1 MDIKR
6 LLSAIFCLVAILAT
20 SSCVDDRY
28 DLDNVSEDVHL
39 FENGVNLPL
48 LQTGDLFFDDLV
60 SSEDDIVVNE
70 KGIYE
75 FSTNKDEISF
85 DLEIVEK
92 VKIPQEVLDF
102 GPIKSYEVI
111 APEGSA
117 TFALPS
123 AITDYEANL
132 HSETP
137 TIDSKVTRID
147 KVLTHDDWRPTIRF
161 DVLDDQGNQ
170 IKGDISIDK
179 ITFSSYKLELPSCL
193 ILDKNNVS
201 ASDNITVT
209 TFDDSNVLELNGEC
223 FSGSVFVEVK
233 IEGVNIEEGMF
244 VNQKIILDE
253 EVKMYGG
260 ISLSVSNSSTGT
272 RKAFQVRPSLII
284 PEAYMDEAIGTA
296 TMEDEITDEK
306 LYIGSLPEFL
316 KDPETSLIL
325 TNPYVPILIET
336 TVPMDTIY
344 ADIVL
349 VPRDENG
356 NNIYDDKGNAI
367 EIKINHIAVPGD
379 DHDTPGPTISYE
391 YVACQEIP
399 ELKALGYDFVACPEL
414 GMITKQIPSYIEVS
428 GRGYTD
434 PDHVYDFY
442 MGEDYQ
448 SKIYYEVRVPFML
461 EADSRIVYSE
471 STTDLNTDVFETL
484 STSKIFANAKILNGF
499 PADMELA
506 VELYDINGDKIDGI
520 DVIIPEKIKAS
531 ETTILTE
538 NVEPAETNMKVEIY
552 ETVKGAIQK
561 IDRMDWTV
569 NVSFPEKGLISKY
582 QSLNIKIDLELPEGV
597 DINFDNL

>member
-6 LLSAIFCLVAILAT
+6 VLSAIFCLVAILAT

-75 FSTNKDEISF
+75 FATNKELISF

-102 GPIKSYEVI
+102 GPIKSYDVI
-111 APEGSA
+111 APAGSA
-117 TFALPS
+117 TFPLPS

-132 HSETP
+132 HSETAE
-137 TIDSKVTRID
+137 IDSKVTRID

-161 DVLDDQGNQ
+161 DVLDDQGNP

-179 ITFSSYKLELPSCL
+179 ITFSNYKLELPECL

-209 TFDDSNVLELNGEC
+209 TFDDSNVLELNGET
-223 FSGSVFVEVK
+223 STGSVFVEVK
-233 IEGVNIEEGMF
+233 IEGVNIENGMF

-260 ISLSVSNSSTGT
+260 ISLSVSNSGSVKTQSL
-272 RKAFQVRPSLII
+272 QVRPSLTI

-296 TMEDEITDEK
+296 IMEDEITDEK

-316 KDPETSLIL
+316 KDPATSLIL
-325 TNPYVPILIET
+325 TNPYVPIIIET

-344 ADIVL
+344 ADIVM

-356 NNIYDDKGNAI
+356 NNIYDNDGNPIMI
-367 EIKINHIAVPGD
+367 EIKHIAVPGD

-399 ELKALGYDFVACPEL
+399 ELKALGYDFVECPEL

-442 MGEDYQ
+442 MGEDYH

-461 EADSRIVYSE
+461 EADSKILYSE

-484 STSKIFANAKILNGF
+484 SASKIFANAKILNGF
-499 PADMELA
+499 PADMELG
-506 VELYDINGDKIDGI
+506 VEFYDINGNKIDGI

-569 NVSFPEKGLISKY
+569 KVSFPEKGLISKY

>member
-6 LLSAIFCLVAILAT
+6 LLFAIFCTVAILAT

-28 DLDNVSEDVHL
+28 DLDNVSGDVHL

-102 GPIKSYEVI
+102 GPIKSYDVI

-123 AITDYEANL
+123 AITDYEADL

-137 TIDSKVTRID
+137 EIDSRVTRID
-147 KVLTHDDWRPTIRF
+147 TILTHEDWRPSIRF
-161 DVLDDQGNQ
+161 DILDDQGNQ

-179 ITFSSYKLELPSCL
+179 ITFSNYKLELPSCL
-193 ILDKNNVS
+193 IIDKNNVS

-209 TFDDSNVLELNGEC
+209 TFDDSNVLELNGETS
-223 FSGSVFVEVK
+223 SGSVFVDVK
-233 IEGVNIEEGMF
+233 IEGVNIENGMF

-253 EVKMYGG
+253 EVRMYGG
-260 ISLSVSNSSTGT
+260 ISLSVSNRGSVKTQSL
-272 RKAFQVRPSLII
+272 QVRPSLTI
-284 PEAYMDEAIGTA
+284 PEIYMDEAIGTA
-296 TMEDEITDEK
+296 IMEDEIDDEK
-306 LYIGSLPEFL
+306 LYIGTLPEFL
-316 KDPETSLIL
+316 KDPATSLIL
-325 TNPYVPILIET
+325 TNPYVPIVIET

-349 VPRDENG
+349 EPRDENG
-356 NNIYDDKGNAI
+356 NNIYDNDGNPIKI
-367 EIKINHIAVPGD
+367 EIKHMAVPGD

-399 ELKALGYDFVACPEL
+399 ELKALGYDFVKCSEL

-442 MGEDYQ
+442 MGEDYL

-484 STSKIFANAKILNGF
+484 SASKIFANAKILNGF

-506 VELYDINGDKIDGI
+506 VELYDINGDKIDGV

-552 ETVKGAIQK
+552 ETVKGAMQK

-569 NVSFPEKGLISKY
+569 NVSFPDKGLVSKY